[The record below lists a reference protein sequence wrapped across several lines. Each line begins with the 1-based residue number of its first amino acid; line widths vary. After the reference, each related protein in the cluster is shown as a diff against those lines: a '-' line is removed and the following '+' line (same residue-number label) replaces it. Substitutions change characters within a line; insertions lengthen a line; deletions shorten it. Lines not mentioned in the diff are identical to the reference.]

1 MADEAPELKR
11 LKKRVADAYTRN
23 QHYQRYTDDLYDY
36 VIPWRQP
43 AGEIGPGAPRTDK
56 IYDTTAPTAAF
67 RFAGRMQRD
76 LTPPFQTW
84 FELKAGPFL
93 PENDHKKKFSED
105 LKSYTAVVAG
115 MIHASNFDLASHEM
129 YLDLFAG
136 QGAMLMLETDR
147 FPFIEYVAVP
157 QSEIALRSN
166 GRGTTVGIYWKSK
179 FPAGELEGMWR
190 KAKILDEDLA
200 RKAKETPDDPVEVV
214 QASEYDRRRDRW
226 DFTVY
231 ACDGK
236 TTIHTSHTRLTPWVV
251 PGFYRVPG
259 QEKGVGPGLIVM
271 GATKTANKAREFALK
286 AAAFALLGLWQYRND
301 GVFNPATSPLL
312 PGAMWKVQSTGG
324 AFGPS
329 ISRLPVPENFDVS
342 MFVLDDLRQ
351 EIKQGTFDDTLPPD
365 AGPVRSP
372 TEILERMKRLAA
384 DLSGAYGRLVR
395 EYIRP
400 IVLYNIDVASRRKI
414 LPGPVDIDE
423 LLVAMEITSPIARGD
438 QAASI
443 EADVR
448 WLELLAAFGG
458 RELMMMEARTEAMF
472 PDIGRRL
479 GVSPLNMRSDREKKQ
494 LQQAIAAMI
503 AAQQQQQQPEGAP
516 AQAAP
521 AAM

>member
-1 MADEAPELKR
+1 MADESDALKR
-11 LKKRVADAYTRN
+11 LKKRVDDAYTRN
-23 QHYQRYTDDLYDY
+23 QHHQRYTDDLYDY

-43 AGEIGPGAPRTDK
+43 ASEIGAGAPRTDK
-56 IYDTTAPTAAF
+56 IYDTTAPNAAF

-84 FELKAGPFL
+84 FELKAGPYL
-93 PENDHKKKFSED
+93 REGDQKKKLSED
-105 LKSYTAVVAG
+105 LKNYTAVVAG

-129 YLDLFAG
+129 YIDLFAG

-147 FPFIEYVAVP
+147 FPFLEYIAVP

-166 GRGTTVGIYWKSK
+166 GRGTTIGIYWRSK
-179 FPAGELEGMWR
+179 FPAGELEGMW
-190 KAKILDEDLA
+190 KAARILDEDLA
-200 RKAKETPDDPVEVV
+200 KKAKDSPEEPVEIV
-214 QASEYDRRRDRW
+214 QASEYDRKADRW
-226 DFTVY
+226 RFTVY
-231 ACDGK
+231 AKDCK
-236 TTIHTSHTRLTPWVV
+236 TTIHESDTKLSPWLV

-259 QEKGVGPGLIVM
+259 QEKGIGPGLIVM
-271 GATKTANKAREFALK
+271 GATKTANKAREFSLK

-342 MFVLDDLRQ
+342 MFVLEDLRQ

-372 TEILERMKRLAA
+372 TEILERMKRLAQ

-395 EYIRP
+395 DYIRP
-400 IVLYNIDVASRRKI
+400 IVLYNIDVAARRGM
-414 LPGPVDIDE
+414 LPGPIDIDE
-423 LLVAMEITSPIARGD
+423 LLVAMEISSPIARGD

-443 EADVR
+443 EAEVR
-448 WLELLAAFGG
+448 WLELLMAFGG
-458 RELMMMEARTEAMF
+458 RELMLMEARTENLFQDM
-472 PDIGRRL
+472 GRRL
-479 GVSPLNMRSDREKKQ
+479 GVNPQNMRSDMEKKQ

-503 AAQQQQQQPEGAP
+503 AAQQQAP
-516 AQAAP
+516 AEGQP
-521 AAM
+521 VQ